1 VATGVA
7 PFPDP
12 LSNRK
17 GGSPGFRATNASGEV
32 VVGDMEALGQKEKN
46 GTITSEC

>member
-32 VVGDMEALGQKEKN
+32 VVGIIAGL
-46 GTITSEC
+46 